1 MSATALTT
9 TDVLDLCQQML
20 QRAGLSVA
28 QLAKHAGKDLPMV
41 ETPPPK
47 QPGQLAPRVAQT
59 LAALD
64 RLEGATLAEL
74 QDLLGGI
81 SLNTVFGYVDQL
93 LKLGLVTRVKVPGIR
108 AARFFRDAAHGQR
121 WADQQAA
128 AMLANPPRPPAPA
141 PAPRSSPTLT
151 DIGQPVKSSAPLPT
165 VPPPAA
171 LSKASDPASKG
182 GQLIKRDQPAQVP
195 AGLVPTRVPAAVDTR
210 FTVAPGEPLTGGFS
224 TSKPGINPLTGR
236 AWGV

>member
-74 QDLLGGI
+74 QTLGLQFVERVAQVKGEDAARQMRLLLG
-81 SLNTVFGYVDQL
+81 V
-93 LKLGLVTRVKVPGIR
+93 R
-108 AARFFRDAAHGQR
+108 
-121 WADQQAA
+121 
-128 AMLANPPRPPAPA
+128 
-141 PAPRSSPTLT
+141 
-151 DIGQPVKSSAPLPT
+151 
-165 VPPPAA
+165 
-171 LSKASDPASKG
+171 
-182 GQLIKRDQPAQVP
+182 
-195 AGLVPTRVPAAVDTR
+195 
-210 FTVAPGEPLTGGFS
+210 
-224 TSKPGINPLTGR
+224 
-236 AWGV
+236 